1 MNNDEAKFRLRAYRP
16 GGQDAG
22 DAAFCEA
29 LTQAERD
36 PALRTWFVLEQAF
49 DATVTAKVRALTPP
63 SGLREAILSRAR
75 ATPWRVGWLQPAWW
89 WAVAAV
95 IVVAFTLNLVWR
107 PQSQTGSLEA
117 FARFAIDD
125 LRHGQH
131 GGHGAAEGALEAT
144 LTNPATHLAGALP
157 IDFAT
162 LETTG
167 CRTLHFAGRD
177 VLEVCFHRADAEF
190 HFYILPRDNLRGA
203 EGPQTVE
210 SGGASALAWND
221 ARYVYAVIGEAG
233 PNTLRR
239 LL

>member
-1 MNNDEAKFRLRAYRP
+1 MNNDEARFRLRAYRP

-36 PALRTWFVLEQAF
+36 PALRAWFAREQAF
-49 DATVTAKVRALTPP
+49 DATVAAKVRAVAPP
-63 SGLREAILSRAR
+63 PGLREAILSGGRV
-75 ATPWRVGWLQPAWW
+75 TPRRISWLQPAWW

-95 IVVAFTLNLVWR
+95 IVVAFTLSSVWR
-107 PQSQTGSLEA
+107 SQSDAGALDA

-131 GGHGAAEGALEAT
+131 GGHGEAEGAFAAVLA
-144 LTNPATHLAGALP
+144 NPATHLAGTLP
-157 IDFAT
+157 VDFAT
-162 LETTG
+162 LKNTG

-177 VLEVCFHRADAEF
+177 VLEVCFHRGSAEF
-190 HFYILPRDNLRGA
+190 HFYILPRGNFRGA
-203 EGPQTVE
+203 DGPQTVE
-210 SGGASALAWND
+210 RSGVSALAWND
-221 ARYVYAVIGEAG
+221 ARYVYAVIGQTSAQ
-233 PNTLRR
+233 TLHR